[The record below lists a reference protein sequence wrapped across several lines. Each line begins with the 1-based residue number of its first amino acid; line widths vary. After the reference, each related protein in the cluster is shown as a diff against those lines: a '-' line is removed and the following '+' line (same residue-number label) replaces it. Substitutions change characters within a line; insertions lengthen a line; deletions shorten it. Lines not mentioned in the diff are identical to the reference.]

1 MDKDNKTG
9 QQKDLNACWGLEKK
23 PRSPK
28 RIAAIVTA
36 CAVAAAGL
44 GAGGVLR
51 GDVLLRR
58 RGRGGQRHLP
68 ALHG

>member
-9 QQKDLNACWGLEKK
+9 QQKDLNALLGLEKK

-36 CAVAAAGL
+36 
-44 GAGGVLR
+44 
-51 GDVLLRR
+51 
-58 RGRGGQRHLP
+58 
-68 ALHG
+68 